1 MVHRASDGGA
11 SVLFATRHIDETMA
25 AADRVVMFTARPG
38 RIKSVLPADLPWPR
52 NPRGPRFHEPRH
64 HLDDLLAD
72 EGAFAEQEGIGDKD
86 KIRV

>member
-1 MVHRASDGGA
+1 MVHQASDGGA
-11 SVLFATRHIDETMA
+11 SVLFATHHIDETMA
-25 AADRVVMFTARPG
+25 AADRVVVFTARPG
-38 RIKSVLPADLPWPR
+38 RIKSVVTAGMPWPR
-52 NPRGPRFHEPRH
+52 NPRGPRFDELRD